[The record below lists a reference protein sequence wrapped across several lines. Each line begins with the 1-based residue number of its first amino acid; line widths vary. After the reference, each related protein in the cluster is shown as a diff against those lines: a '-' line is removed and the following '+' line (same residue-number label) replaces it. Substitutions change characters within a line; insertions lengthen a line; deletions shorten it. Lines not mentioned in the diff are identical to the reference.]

1 MITLRHRRIR
11 PCRTTIAALGR
22 FAFSLL
28 CGDAMPLFVSTG
40 GDGDFNNYRFFGV
53 ANPGGISSIFIAN
66 DGGGIEVDRLQ
77 FGFGPSRALPELSTW
92 AMMIV
97 GFGLTAWRLHSRNRA
112 RYTTA

>member
-1 MITLRHRRIR
+1 MWTDGDG
-11 PCRTTIAALGR
+11 PSRTFKAFDQFGKSLGTIID
-22 FAFSLL
+22 SS
-28 CGDAMPLFVSTG
+28 PLFFSTG
-40 GDGDFNNYRFFGV
+40 GDGDFHNYRFFGV

-66 DGGGIEVDRLQ
+66 DGGGIEVDHLQ